1 MSQNKTPLV
10 IGGSIALALLTAI
23 AAMVYLKGYP
33 WTCGQATAEVDQS
46 NKRSV
51 QAAKDAASGLLDEQK
66 QQKFKDEL
74 ARSESATATKIRL
87 CR

>member
-1 MSQNKTPLV
+1 
-10 IGGSIALALLTAI
+10 
-23 AAMVYLKGYP
+23 MVYLKGYP